1 VATGCSGPIA
11 DVPASQLSGSG
22 GGLFWDRLV
31 ESTRRRIWAED
42 YRQLPIV
49 PALLGLRAGLIGA
62 ALIAPD

>member
-1 VATGCSGPIA
+1 
-11 DVPASQLSGSG
+11 
-22 GGLFWDRLV
+22 LFWDRLV